1 MPARILSM
9 AFNAASTLLCVS
21 SATDTVHIFRLS
33 TPAEV
38 ASEQS
43 QPRGLVRK
51 ISSISERS
59 VSPTGTRM
67 DGKDGGDGLDSS
79 IAARKHNG
87 TFAGMIRRTSQ
98 TVGKSFAATVGSYL
112 PSAVSEMLEPAR
124 DFAWFK
130 LPRVPGSSGT
140 VRSVVAMNSSQPQ
153 VMVATS
159 DGQFLVFTID
169 LDTGGEAHLTSQ
181 HS

>member
-1 MPARILSM
+1 MS
-9 AFNAASTLLCVS
+9 FNAASTLLCVS

-33 TPAEV
+33 TPAEIAEV
-38 ASEQS
+38 QAQS
-43 QPRGLVRK
+43 RGGVIRRV
-51 ISSISERS
+51 SGISERS
-59 VSPTGTRM
+59 VSPTS
-67 DGKDGGDGLDSS
+67 DGQLNSMDGGDSLDSS
-79 IAARKHNG
+79 IVARKHNG

-112 PSAVSEMLEPAR
+112 PSAVTEMLEPAR

-130 LPRVPGSSGT
+130 LPRAPGSSGT
-140 VRSVVAMNSSQPQ
+140 VRSVVALSSNQPQ
-153 VMVATS
+153 AMVVTS

-169 LDTGGEAHLTSQ
+169 MDTGGEAHLTSQ